1 MYFSLLKNNFHKW
14 PILLLALLPY
24 SFIAGA
30 AIVELIGNLIG
41 IYFLIDIF
49 KKKRLDFFNS
59 NFVKLF
65 LLFYIFIVLRSLFS
79 SDIELSL
86 SSSLF
91 YFRFLLFTLGIIL
104 IFENFNDGENI
115 LIKNILYAVL
125 LVAVYMLFEYLY
137 YSKISPFHDKVIN
150 RYFSLFFDEPIPGNY
165 ISRLLPFC
173 IIGMTLIFKKVSHRV
188 LLLTFL
194 VFMVYVSGERT
205 PFFYSLITI
214 LALLIFSD
222 LGKKSKLC
230 LVLGILFSIS
240 CISLLDSRVSK
251 RMISFT
257 SNQIFK
263 ENKNFAEELKIKEK
277 KFNEREEVAK
287 NLPGFSPEHRRHY
300 YSAYLM
306 FKDNV
311 FFGQGPKMFRKLC
324 HNEKFFVPRGC
335 TNHPHNNILQLLA
348 ETGLVGL
355 FFYCLV
361 MLWIGKFMFQMLLKI
376 FSGQTISINEY
387 SCIFY
392 MLALL
397 IAYFPFVPS
406 GNIFNNWLNFSF
418 YICFAL
424 AIYKQKKIYA

>member
-1 MYFSLLKNNFHKW
+1 MYLSISKINLHKW
-14 PILLLALLPY
+14 PIFLLALLPY

-41 IYFLIDIF
+41 IYCLIHIY
-49 KKKRLDFFNS
+49 KKKRFDLLNS
-59 NFVKLF
+59 NFVRLF
-65 LLFYIFIVLRSLFS
+65 LLFYFFIVLRSLFS
-79 SDIELSL
+79 SDIGLSL

-91 YFRFLLFTLGIIL
+91 YFRFLLFALGIIL
-104 IFENFNDGENI
+104 IFDNFKDSEKI
-115 LIKNILYAVL
+115 LIKNIFYAVS

-137 YSKISPFHDKVIN
+137 YSKISPFHDKVMN
-150 RYFSLFFDEPIPGNY
+150 RYFSLFLDEPIPGNF
-165 ISRLLPFC
+165 ISRFLPFC
-173 IIGMTLIFKKVSHRV
+173 IVGIILIFKRTFNKIFI
-188 LLLTFL
+188 LIFL

-214 LALLIFSD
+214 LTLLIFSD
-222 LGKKSKLC
+222 FSKQSKLC

-257 SNQIFK
+257 SHQIFK
-263 ENKNFAEELKIKEK
+263 QNKDFAAELKIREK
-277 KFNEREEVAK
+277 KFNEREENAK
-287 NLPGFSPEHRRHY
+287 KFPGFSPEHRRHY

-324 HNEKFFVPRGC
+324 QNEKFFVPRGC

-361 MLWIGKFMFQMLLKI
+361 MIWIGKFMFKMLLRI

-387 SCIFY
+387 SCMLY

-424 AIYKQKKIYA
+424 VIYKQKKIYD